1 MIASFISHYQ
11 RSMADP
17 TSLIVSAAALVVSIA
32 TAWLTLFRRGILKM
46 TKPTVVYFGADGP
59 IKLGED
65 VPRKIHLRS
74 LMYSTGKRGC
84 VVEAMFVTLRR
95 GESRQNFNIWV
106 YGDAT
111 LSRGS
116 GLFVGE
122 TGVVCNHHF
131 LLPADGTQFQF
142 LAGEYQVDVFATL
155 VGSAKPHNLC
165 SITLTLSDAVA
176 QQLLTPENG
185 AYFDWGPDSQQYSVH
200 VKKSRYIQELP
211 DFIVPSN

>member
-1 MIASFISHYQ
+1 
-11 RSMADP
+11 
-17 TSLIVSAAALVVSIA
+17 
-32 TAWLTLFRRGILKM
+32 M
-46 TKPTVVYFGADGP
+46 TKPAVVYFGADGP
-59 IKLGED
+59 LKVAEE
-65 VPRKIHLRS
+65 VPKKVHLRS

-95 GESRQNFNIWV
+95 GESRQTFNIWV
-106 YGDAT
+106 YGDEK

-142 LAGEYQVDVFATL
+142 LAGEYQVDVFASL
-155 VGSAKPHNLC
+155 VGSDAPHNLC
-165 SITLTLSDAVA
+165 SIKLTLPEAVA
-176 QQLLTPENG
+176 QQLLIPENG

-200 VKKSRYIQELP
+200 VKKARYVTALSEILIP
-211 DFIVPSN
+211 GA